1 MEETIHIIVSIAI
14 LIIIIILAYLY
25 GKNKP
30 QKRMIDPIRS
40 QEIITKKTFN
50 KYKQDVLDFLIPY
63 VKPLAIKEKQ
73 LIHKDDYGD
82 YVFDDWLNEQDRFIK
97 NKMHFLMLKI
107 ANEAKHEFDTNI
119 SLVKYQENYRKDIH
133 GYIDEEI
140 LENIKTIINKLVDEY
155 RKRMIEENSS
165 FEYNLDDP
173 YLFEK
178 SVEEN
183 FELFG
188 WEAQGTPKSGDQGAD
203 VIAELNGYKV
213 IVQCKLYS
221 KPVGNKAVQEVIS
234 ANQFFHGNLALVVSN
249 ASFTKSAKQ
258 LADST
263 DVILLHYSLLS
274 DFLTKLDV

>member
-1 MEETIHIIVSIAI
+1 MAHLET
-14 LIIIIILAYLY
+14 LY
-25 GKNKP
+25 PYK
-30 QKRMIDPIRS
+30 
-40 QEIITKKTFN
+40 QEI
-50 KYKQDVLDFLIPY
+50 LDFLKPY

-82 YVFDDWLNEQDRFIK
+82 YVFDDWLNEKDKFIK
-97 NKMHFLMLKI
+97 KKMNFLIYKI
-107 ANEAKHEFDTNI
+107 AHEAKHEFDTNI
-119 SLVKYQENYRKDIH
+119 SLVQYQDSYRKDIH

-140 LENIKTIINKLVDEY
+140 LKSVKTIISKLINEHND
-155 RKRMIEENSS
+155 RINEEGSS

-213 IVQCKLYS
+213 VVQCKLYS

-234 ANQFFHGNLALVVSN
+234 ANKFFHGHLGMVVSN

-263 DVILLHYSLLS
+263 DIILLHYSLLS
-274 DFLTKLDV
+274 DFLSELDI